1 VHAEYEREDRYHDQ
15 IGRALRTTSHTL
27 AVRAPARNPSAGHLR
42 PAAVEYRV
50 THLYDND
57 ADPYQRQN
65 LARDPGFVRLQR
77 QLARRLT
84 DRIGAI
90 EGVEVRMAPDV
101 GPGTRVLISSF
112 DDLVLR
118 WGAREAVAF
127 YTRTCPRLFDRGAIA
142 YWTASRAST
151 APAVIDEVGRVA
163 QCVLELRSDRL
174 RVRKAEGRPLHVQ
187 GAVATIDVERD
198 RILVDREHTA
208 GRLGEGLRRLRA
220 ERSLN
225 QRELAQ
231 RAGVTPA
238 AISQAESGRRGLSLD
253 TVVRLCESLDVGLD
267 DLLGIGGRPSPWLAR
282 HDRVVPTPSG
292 TVPLFDDA
300 DAGARVHHV
309 HLGEGQRGRPPQ
321 PHKGP
326 EVVAVATGLVLVDL
340 GESTPVLRAGD
351 AVMASDV
358 VVQGWTN
365 LADGPSTLFWIA
377 T

>member
-112 DDLVLR
+112 D
-118 WGAREAVAF
+118 
-127 YTRTCPRLFDRGAIA
+127 
-142 YWTASRAST
+142 
-151 APAVIDEVGRVA
+151 
-163 QCVLELRSDRL
+163 
-174 RVRKAEGRPLHVQ
+174 
-187 GAVATIDVERD
+187 
-198 RILVDREHTA
+198 
-208 GRLGEGLRRLRA
+208 
-220 ERSLN
+220 
-225 QRELAQ
+225 ELAQ